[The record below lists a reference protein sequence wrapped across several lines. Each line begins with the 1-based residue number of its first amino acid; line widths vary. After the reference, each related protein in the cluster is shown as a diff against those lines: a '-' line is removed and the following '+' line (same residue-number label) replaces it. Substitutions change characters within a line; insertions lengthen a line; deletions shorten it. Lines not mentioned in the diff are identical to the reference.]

1 MNIQQN
7 FALKKY
13 NTFALDIKAKYFYT
27 LTDEEKLSELLAEI
41 KKYPPVYFL
50 GGGSNT
56 LFLQDFNGLIVH
68 IATRGIQVEKQE
80 NNQVIVRAAAGEN
93 WHHFVQY
100 TVQQGWF
107 GLENLSL
114 IYGTVGA
121 SPVQNIGAYGVE
133 VKDRI
138 RRVFAVDT
146 HTGKSL
152 IFHNH
157 ECNFAYRN
165 SIFRQPENKN
175 ILITA
180 VEFQLDTQFQPQL
193 AYGDICET
201 VQKIANG
208 KPITAQVVAN
218 AVIQT
223 RQAKLPDPQKIGNVG
238 SFFRNP
244 IVANE
249 VAQGLK
255 ARYTDMPI
263 FPATEQTSKLSA
275 AKLIDLAGLKGFVL
289 GGAAVYDK
297 QPLVLVNQN
306 NATPQDIVDLCTH
319 IQSVVHKQFGVLLQ
333 PEPVFVAI

>member
-1 MNIQQN
+1 MNIQHN

-27 LTDEEKLSELLAEI
+27 LKNEEKLPELLAEI
-41 KKYPPVYFL
+41 KKYSPVYFL

-80 NNQVIVRAAAGEN
+80 NNQVIVRVAAGEN

-121 SPVQNIGAYGVE
+121 APVQNIGAYGVE

-138 RRVFAVDT
+138 ACVHAVNT
-146 HTGKSL
+146 QTGEQVILS
-152 IFHNH
+152 ND
-157 ECNFAYRN
+157 ECQFAYRN

-175 ILITA
+175 LLITA

-193 AYGDICET
+193 GYGDIRET
-201 VQKIANG
+201 VEKIANG
-208 KPITAQVVAN
+208 KPISAQMVAN
-218 AVIQT
+218 AVIQI
-223 RQAKLPDPQKIGNVG
+223 RQAKLPNPATLGNAG

-249 VAQGLK
+249 IAQALK
-255 ARYTDMPI
+255 ARYADMPI
-263 FPATEQTSKLSA
+263 FPATEYTSKLSA
-275 AKLIDLAGLKGFVL
+275 AKLIDLAGLKGFTL
-289 GGAAVYDK
+289 GGASVYDQ

-306 NATPQDIVDLCTH
+306 NATPQDIVNLCQY
-319 IQSVVHKQFGVLLQ
+319 IQKVVQEKFAVLLQ
-333 PEPVFVAI
+333 PEPVFVSL

>member
-1 MNIQQN
+1 MMTTQHNID
-7 FALKKY
+7 LTPY
-13 NTFALDIKAKYFYT
+13 NTMGLTVLGRHFYRF
-27 LTDEEKLSELLAEI
+27 DNDNKLSELLSEI
-41 KKYPPVYFL
+41 SKYPQIYFL

-68 IATRGIQVEKQE
+68 IATQGIDAEKIE
-80 NNQVIVRAAAGEN
+80 NNQIIVRAAAGEN

-146 HTGKSL
+146 HTGSSL

-165 SIFRQPENKN
+165 SIFRQPENKHL
-175 ILITA
+175 LIRA

-193 AYGDICET
+193 AYGDVRET
-201 VQKIANG
+201 AQKIANG
-208 KPITAQVVAN
+208 KPITAQIVAD

-255 ARYTDMPI
+255 ARYADMPI

-297 QPLVLVNQN
+297 QPLVLVNKN
-306 NATPQDIVDLCTH
+306 NAIPQDIVNLCQY
-319 IQSVVHKQFGVLLQ
+319 IQQVVQEKFGVLLQ
-333 PEPVFVAI
+333 PEPVFV

>member
-1 MNIQQN
+1 MNMYDH
-7 FALKKY
+7 FALKNY
-13 NTFALDIKAKYFYT
+13 HTFALTVSAKHFYIFKDDIQ
-27 LTDEEKLSELLAEI
+27 LDELLAEI
-41 KKYPPVYFL
+41 KKYPKIYLL

-56 LFLQDFNGLIVH
+56 LFLNDFDGLIIH
-68 IATRGIQVEKQE
+68 IATKGIESKKIE
-80 NNQVIVRAAAGEN
+80 NNQMIVTAKAGEN

-100 TVQQGWF
+100 CIRNGWY

-121 SPVQNIGAYGVE
+121 APVQNIGAYGVE

-138 RRVFAVDT
+138 RRVFAVDMQ
-146 HTGKSL
+146 TGTKVT
-152 IFHNH
+152 FVNE
-157 ECNFAYRN
+157 ECQFSYRN

-175 ILITA
+175 LLITA

-193 AYGDICET
+193 AYGDIRHKAEELAQGT
-201 VQKIANG
+201 
-208 KPITAQVVAN
+208 PITAQIVAN

-223 RQAKLPDPQKIGNVG
+223 RQAKLPDPQKLGNAG

-249 VAQGLK
+249 VAQALK
-255 ARYTDMPI
+255 AKYADMPI
-263 FPATEQTSKLSA
+263 FPVDDQTSKISA
-275 AKLIDLAGLKGFVL
+275 AKLIDLAGLKGFTY

-306 NATPQDIVDLCTH
+306 NATPQDIVHLCQY
-319 IQSVVHKQFGVLLQ
+319 IQKVVQEKFGVLLQ
-333 PEPVFVAI
+333 PEPVFV